1 MVNLQWQ
8 ILSVEETDSVIT
20 SAHYRVTAR
29 GYEQV
34 VQSEGHWKFPDPVAI
49 LPYEKVRQTDI
60 ISWIEQGS
68 KGAISSN
75 LESQLLALNKEK
87 PVLPW
92 LKTAFTPFKD

>member
-1 MVNLQWQ
+1 MNLQWQ
-8 ILSVEETDSVIT
+8 ILSVEETDGIIT

-29 GYEQV
+29 CYEQT
-34 VQSEGHWKFPDPVAI
+34 VQTEGHWAFPDAEAN
-49 LPYEKVRQTDI
+49 LLYEKVRQTDI

-68 KGAISSN
+68 KGAISTN
-75 LESQLLALNKEK
+75 LENQLLALNKEK